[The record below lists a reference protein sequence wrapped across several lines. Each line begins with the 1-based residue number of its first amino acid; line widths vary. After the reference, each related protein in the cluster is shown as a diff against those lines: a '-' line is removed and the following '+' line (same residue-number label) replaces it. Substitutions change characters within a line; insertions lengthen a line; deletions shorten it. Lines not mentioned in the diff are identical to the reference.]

1 MSDIEH
7 KELCPCC
14 NKIIGIRQIYR
25 HIANTRRDLELEFA
39 HTHENL
45 DLDLDMDL
53 DMDLNV
59 DVGVGNDLGADDIRD
74 EGMYQSVSN

>member
-1 MSDIEH
+1 MSLLQ
-7 KELCPCC
+7 K
-14 NKIIGIRQIYR
+14 KIIEIRQIYR

-53 DMDLNV
+53 NV
-59 DVGVGNDLGADDIRD
+59 DVSVGSDLGADDIHN
-74 EGMYQSVSN
+74 EGMYQSISN